1 MKIWYNALDNMAY
14 YAYRGIIMDE
24 KYLKK
29 LEFDKVLQKLSE
41 KAVSEMAKQM
51 CIRLR
56 PSTSIFEIERW
67 QEETAEAFVYIVAKG
82 APSFFGL
89 SDIRGSVKRA
99 ALGGGLSM
107 KEFLEIAANLRCC
120 QGIKSYG
127 KVDGAMLR
135 TLNHKT
141 DEEAPNFPNLG
152 PRFEGLHILRGL
164 EEEINRCI
172 LAEDTMAD
180 DASPKLHKIRKEIL
194 IQENRIQQQLQS
206 MIHSE
211 AYRQSLQDPIITMRG
226 GRYCLP
232 VKAEFKAN
240 VSGMIHD
247 QSSSGST
254 VFVEPMAVVQA
265 NNTIASLMAEERE
278 EIQRILRVLGGM
290 VDQHHEA
297 LNADIQLLAEL
308 DFIFAKGQLAVE
320 FNAFK
325 PELNEK
331 GIISL
336 PGARHPLLNKS
347 SVVPIDIKLGGEF
360 TTLVIT
366 GPNTGGKTVSLKTL
380 GLLQIMGQAG
390 LHLPTRSSAKITVLE
405 KIFADIGDEQSIEQS
420 LSTFSSHM
428 VNIVEILKNV
438 DPWSLVLFDELG
450 AGTDPTEGA
459 ALAQTILEYL
469 REKRVLTA
477 ATTHYSELK
486 VYAMQSEGVENA
498 SCEFNV
504 ETLMPTYR
512 LLIGIPGKSNAFAI
526 SKRLGLSDEIIHHAK
541 ELLEAGDIKFEDM
554 ISDLEQRRLEIEHEQ
569 EEIIRLRKEL
579 SQLEKTAAEE
589 KEKMARQREKVLLKA
604 KQEAKEILQRAKSEA
619 DQSITKMH
627 KMMKNASSADL
638 RQMEQ
643 ERTKLREA
651 VEEMT
656 SVEKEA
662 RPKGR
667 KVTKEALI
675 PGTKVLLKGF
685 DQEYSVL
692 TTPNDRSR
700 LDVQAGIMKMQVK
713 VEDIDMI
720 LDDPEDTLP
729 VKKEKHPAQKEKEGL
744 QTDGIKS
751 QEVHYEL
758 DLRGLLT
765 DEGVDETDKFLDD
778 AYLSGIKE
786 VRIIHGKGT
795 GAMRKAVH
803 QYLKRAPHVKSFRL
817 GAFGEGDSGVTVV
830 TLK

>member
-1 MKIWYNALDNMAY
+1 
-14 YAYRGIIMDE
+14 MDE

-29 LEFDKVLQKLSE
+29 LEFDKVLVKLAD
-41 KAVSEMAKQM
+41 KASSEMAKQM
-51 CIRLR
+51 CLHLR
-56 PSTSIFEIERW
+56 PSSSIFEIERW

-107 KEFLEIAANLRCC
+107 KEFMEIASAIRCTASV
-120 QGIKSYG
+120 KSYG

-141 DEEAPNFPNLG
+141 GEEEPTFPNLL
-152 PRFEGLHILRGL
+152 PRFEGLIVTRNL
-164 EEEINRCI
+164 EQEIDRCI
-172 LAEDTMAD
+172 IAEDTMSD
-180 DASPKLHKIRKEIL
+180 DASPKLHRIRKEIT

-211 AYRQSLQDPIITMRG
+211 TYRQSLQDPIITMRG

-247 QSSSGST
+247 QSASGST

-265 NNTIASLMAEERE
+265 NNAIASLMAEERE

-290 VDQHHEA
+290 VDDNHEA
-297 LNADIQLLAEL
+297 LNADIQLLQEL

-320 FNAFK
+320 LNAFK

-347 SVVPIDIKLGGEF
+347 TVVPIDLRLGGDF

-390 LHLPTRSSAKITVLE
+390 LHLPTRSEAKITVLDQV
-405 KIFADIGDEQSIEQS
+405 FADIGDEQSIEQS

-428 VNIVEILKNV
+428 VNIVDILKKVN
-438 DPWSLVLFDELG
+438 PWSLVLFDELG

-469 REKRVLTA
+469 KEKRVLTA

-526 SKRLGLSDEIIHHAK
+526 SKRLGLSEEIIHHAK
-541 ELLEAGDIKFEDM
+541 ELLEAGDVKFEDM

-589 KEKMARQREKVLLKA
+589 KEKMAKQRETVLLKA

-627 KMMKNASSADL
+627 KMMKNASSIDL
-638 RQMEQ
+638 KQMEQ

-656 SVEKEA
+656 SVEQAA
-662 RPKGR
+662 RPRGK

-675 PGTKVLLKGF
+675 PGTKILLKGF

-692 TTPNDRSR
+692 TTPNERSR

-713 VEDIDMI
+713 MEDIDVI
-720 LDDPEDTLP
+720 LEDPEDAAP
-729 VKKEKHPAQKEKEGL
+729 AKKDKHPSQYAKEGL
-744 QTDGIKS
+744 QSSTVKA
-751 QEVHYEL
+751 QEIHYEL
-758 DLRGLLT
+758 DLRGMLT
-765 DEGVDETDKFLDD
+765 DEGVDELDKFLDD
-778 AYLSGIKE
+778 AFLSGIKE

-803 QYLKRAPHVKSFRL
+803 QYLKRAQHVKSFRL
-817 GAFGEGDSGVTVV
+817 GAFGEGDSGVTIA